1 MQPHNPGPLQQFLL
15 RVARIQSAEEARRK
29 TDATYKNRLR
39 VSIVTARNAPSHERA
54 LTTLKSWGV
63 LVNDAFFLGGIEK
76 ARVLEILRPHIFFDD
91 QPAHLKTTSS
101 VVPSVHIPFGVTN
114 RRDG

>member
-1 MQPHNPGPLQQFLL
+1 MNG
-15 RVARIQSAEEARRK
+15 R
-29 TDATYKNRLR
+29 
-39 VSIVTARNAPSHERA
+39 

-76 ARVLEILRPHIFFDD
+76 AKVLEVLRPHIFFDD
-91 QPAHLKTTSS
+91 QPAHLQTTST

-114 RRDG
+114 QLSN